1 VKAKLYGVTP
11 VYGDRS
17 HDRYL
22 GIKQTTDK
30 ISLFRSSSANNT
42 DMMA

>member
-1 VKAKLYGVTP
+1 MKAKLYGVTS
-11 VYGDRS
+11 VYGDSS
-17 HDRYL
+17 HDRFL

-30 ISLFRSSSANNT
+30 TSLFRSSSANNS